1 MADIHRLAAVLAAG
15 NGSDNL
21 RHNRAGN
28 LEALRAFNQ
37 LAVHNRAAIQHI
49 ADINQAAVKN
59 RLNEI
64 IRVMEMDQPLLMGI
78 ISAVAGAALFFGAP
92 FAEGV
97 IEDGPAIARM
107 FGIIIAV
114 IGVFQLIAG
123 IIGMRAAKRDNLLKP
138 FTYLCAFIIVVC
150 LAEVGMS
157 FTSGEEMG
165 PVWPYLIY
173 AAVCFSGVVF
183 AGRALKENGAA

>member
-1 MADIHRLAAVLAAG
+1 MSTNHRGVQSIG
-15 NGSDNL
+15 
-21 RHNRAGN
+21 
-28 LEALRAFNQ
+28 F
-37 LAVHNRAAIQHI
+37 VI
-49 ADINQAAVKN
+49 
-59 RLNEI
+59 
-64 IRVMEMDQPLLMGI
+64 LLMGI

-97 IEDGPAIARM
+97 IEDGPAIARL

-114 IGVFQLIAG
+114 MGVFQLIAG

>member
-1 MADIHRLAAVLAAG
+1 MRFDAWQNRPIQYPFGTNDEVGGRTSNAPAASSA
-15 NGSDNL
+15 
-21 RHNRAGN
+21 R
-28 LEALRAFNQ
+28 
-37 LAVHNRAAIQHI
+37 RAARMPPHEGKDSAMSTNHRGVQSIGFVI
-49 ADINQAAVKN
+49 
-59 RLNEI
+59 
-64 IRVMEMDQPLLMGI
+64 LLMGI

-114 IGVFQLIAG
+114 MGVFQLIAG

-150 LAEVGMS
+150 LAEIGMS

-173 AAVCFSGVVF
+173 AAVCFSGVMF